1 MFEVSGLTNIPDGK
15 VLNELEREELILVQR
30 GLGASCYD
38 AGAVDGLIGR
48 RTRTAY
54 ADLMDDLG
62 LADAAVIH
70 GSACRH
76 LDTRA
81 TELREI
87 VTRPASTSS
96 ETKARIREACIFAGL
111 GMPEQIAYVLATADH
126 ETNHTFKPVREAY
139 WVSNAEAW
147 RKAHLSYWPYYGRGY
162 VQLTHDYNY
171 KLYSGITGLDLLAD
185 PDSAL
190 RHDVSLFVLVQGMKV
205 GGFTR
210 KPLEKYVSPGHVDFF
225 NARRVINGLDK
236 AQQIADLA
244 QTYL

>member
-1 MFEVSGLTNIPDGK
+1 MFDVSGLTDIPDGK
-15 VLNELEREELILVQR
+15 AVNELEREELILLQR

-38 AGAVDGLIGR
+38 AGPVDGLIGR

-54 ADLMDDLG
+54 ADLIDDLG
-62 LADAAVIH
+62 LADVNVVH
-70 GSACRH
+70 LSACGH
-76 LDTRA
+76 LDARA
-81 TELREI
+81 TQLREI
-87 VTRPASTSS
+87 INRPASTLD
-96 ETKARIREACIFAGL
+96 ETKERIREACVFAGL
-111 GMPEQIAYVLATADH
+111 GMPEQIAYALATADH

-147 RKAHLSYWPYYGRGY
+147 RKANLSYWPYYGRGY

-171 KLYSGITGLDLLAD
+171 KLYSGIIGLDLLAD
-185 PDSAL
+185 PDAAL
-190 RHDVSLFVLVQGMKV
+190 RHDFSLFVLVQGMKI

-244 QTYL
+244 QTYV